1 MKNKYNTLKKYLYD
15 NSEKEYNEKTV
26 NGLFRAILEPVISNQ
41 KFEAC
46 VLLRLLKTEGRES
59 LLKRLMFSG
68 AQVVSFSDNIKEI
81 ENSELENI
89 WDTTEF
95 MVVLGQR
102 YTSVL
107 IWDYSTCKNKDY
119 TELCLLYN
127 SKKIAEIVKVIQDNS
142 KKDLKEILLKYSPD
156 RRENSIFNQ
165 SIRALADILNDRN
178 NELLFSKAEKEN
190 LTGIENE
197 IYKTAQAVSENAKFT
212 AHEIKN
218 NLSVINLYSRIIEKR
233 LENTSLN
240 DETTESVTNAIKN
253 INKASQTM
261 SDLINNLRCL
271 SAPNVTELNIKK
283 TILSSILLCSERAKN
298 KGVEIIADNLDDKV
312 ISADKTHIEC
322 ALTNVIFNATDA
334 CSKGCKI
341 VITSQIKEDKVN
353 IRISNNG
360 EKIPDDIQDKIFNLD
375 FTTKENGSGAGLYIC
390 KKQLEATG
398 GDIRLVSSDE
408 NETVFEITV

>member
-1 MKNKYNTLKKYLYD
+1 MKNRFNTLKKFIYD
-15 NSEKEYNEKTV
+15 NSEKEYHEKTV

-41 KFEAC
+41 KFDAC
-46 VLLRLLKTEGRES
+46 VLLRLLNTEGRES

-68 AQVVSFSDNIKEI
+68 AEIVSFSSAIEGT

-107 IWDYSTCKNKDY
+107 IWDYSTCQNKDY

-142 KKDLKEILLKYSPD
+142 KKDLKNILLKYSPD
-156 RRENSIFNQ
+156 RRENLIFNQ

-178 NELLFSKAEKEN
+178 NELLFSNAEKDN
-190 LTGIENE
+190 MAGIEDE
-197 IYKTAQAVSENAKFT
+197 VYKTAQAVSENAKFT

-233 LENTSLN
+233 LKNASFDSESK
-240 DETTESVTNAIKN
+240 ESVTNAIKN

-271 SAPNVTELNIKK
+271 SAPNVTELNLKR
-283 TILSSILLCSERAKN
+283 TILSSILLCEEKAKS
-298 KGVEIIADNLDDKV
+298 KGVEIIADNMADEV

-322 ALTNVIFNATDA
+322 AVTNVIFNAIDA
-334 CSKGCKI
+334 CKEGCKI
-341 VITSQIKEDKVN
+341 VVTARIENTRAYIK
-353 IRISNNG
+353 ISNNG
-360 EKIPDDIQDKIFNLD
+360 EKIPDDIKEKIFNLD

-408 NETVFEITV
+408 NETVFEIKV